1 MPDEQWTRINEL
13 ISRLEGMPNNQL
25 LEEMEHLSEKG
36 ESSKVLKYLRLN
48 FALPISPWN
57 VSLGQC
63 VGGKYT
69 LIEKVA
75 SGGMGVIYR
84 AKQELIDRM
93 VAIKMIHP
101 ALASELMFARLKE
114 EISTLGLLDH
124 PGIVRIYDADV
135 HKVDSKSQREAV
147 FYTMELVDGPTL
159 RVWMK
164 QKKPSLDEAMKFFAQ
179 VCDAVDHAHNVGVIH
194 RDLKPENILVRKNG
208 SPAVLDFGLSKVN
221 ATARKNASMQD
232 EKLPSSTDFSGTPAY
247 MSPEIWAGSSDDAR
261 GDLYALGVILH
272 ELIWGE
278 RPLEFDSCDSF
289 KEMQE
294 IAQDWSFGGVP
305 MNGGLLV
312 DEQLIKVTN
321 RMLKKKS

>member
-1 MPDEQWTRINEL
+1 
-13 ISRLEGMPNNQL
+13 
-25 LEEMEHLSEKG
+25 
-36 ESSKVLKYLRLN
+36 
-48 FALPISPWN
+48 
-57 VSLGQC
+57 
-63 VGGKYT
+63 
-69 LIEKVA
+69 
-75 SGGMGVIYR
+75 
-84 AKQELIDRM
+84 
-93 VAIKMIHP
+93 
-101 ALASELMFARLKE
+101 
-114 EISTLGLLDH
+114 
-124 PGIVRIYDADV
+124 
-135 HKVDSKSQREAV
+135 
-147 FYTMELVDGPTL
+147 
-159 RVWMK
+159 
-164 QKKPSLDEAMKFFAQ
+164 MKFFAQ

-232 EKLPSSTDFSGTPAY
+232 EKLPSPTDFSGTPAY